1 MKKIYFT
8 LILLQISLGTL
19 LAQNSDSL
27 VAKRG
32 IFSTHVYLQNK
43 KLSNEELKEIFQT
56 TWQPH
61 IKYKWATI
69 LKPIGPIMSVGG
81 IGLAYIAIKGKPA
94 TAIVNQKEVNYTIRS
109 LPKLLFGLG
118 LLAGGLSLVESSN
131 ELTANAVK
139 IYNATLNTNQRTSY
153 FQELKLGISPSE
165 GISLKLWIK

>member
-69 LKPIGPIMSVGG
+69 LKPISPIMSGGG
-81 IGLAYIAIKGKPA
+81 IGLAYILLLRESRQPQLLIKK
-94 TAIVNQKEVNYTIRS
+94 K
-109 LPKLLFGLG
+109 
-118 LLAGGLSLVESSN
+118 
-131 ELTANAVK
+131 
-139 IYNATLNTNQRTSY
+139 
-153 FQELKLGISPSE
+153 
-165 GISLKLWIK
+165 